1 MLPARETDLRTL
13 RVTLFLCA
21 ACGFFLQASAGDLR
35 AGECFVST
43 ARAPRDPADVFG
55 DWPAAPRVWE
65 RKQIANCK
73 TSGDGIEKSAN
84 SGPSNL
90 QSAICNTQYAIPF
103 DRSPAPDSDWLH
115 LVDNASSSSE
125 VGFAHD
131 LRGFLPGVWRD
142 AKGVVRTENMLILGV
157 ALGAAIGIRQ
167 DLDDRVRHDTA
178 ANPDRWGEVSHTL
191 GKLGEAPI
199 QVPLLAVLWGTSVW
213 MQDAELNSFAHA
225 VVSAYTING
234 LSVLAIKAVTDTDRP
249 DPDWNDGR
257 WGFPSFHAASTF
269 AIAGVVE
276 EYYGWPAALPAY
288 TLAGLISW
296 SRIDERDHD
305 LSDVVFGAAMG
316 WVIGKSVA
324 GTHLRN
330 DGRVLLM
337 PWSHPYE
344 PAQGV
349 ALEVRY

>member
-1 MLPARETDLRTL
+1 MSD
-13 RVTLFLCA
+13 
-21 ACGFFLQASAGDLR
+21 
-35 AGECFVST
+35 
-43 ARAPRDPADVFG
+43 
-55 DWPAAPRVWE
+55 
-65 RKQIANCK
+65 
-73 TSGDGIEKSAN
+73 
-84 SGPSNL
+84 
-90 QSAICNTQYAIPF
+90 Y
-103 DRSPAPDSDWLH
+103 DWLH
-115 LVDNASSSSE
+115 LVDDAPNDSSA
-125 VGFAHD
+125 VNVRND

-142 AKGVVRTENMLILGV
+142 AKGIVRTENLLILGV
-157 ALGAAIGIRQ
+157 AAGAAIGIRQ
-167 DLDDRVRHDTA
+167 DLDDQVRHDTA
-178 ANPDRWGEVSHTL
+178 ANPDRWGEFSHTL

-213 MQDAELNSFAHA
+213 MQDAELNGFAHT
-225 VVSAYTING
+225 VVSAYAING
-234 LSVLAIKAVTDTDRP
+234 LAVLAIKAVTDTDRP
-249 DPDWNDGR
+249 DPDWNGGR
-257 WGFPSFHAASTF
+257 WGFPSFHAASSF

-330 DGRVLLM
+330 DGRVMLL